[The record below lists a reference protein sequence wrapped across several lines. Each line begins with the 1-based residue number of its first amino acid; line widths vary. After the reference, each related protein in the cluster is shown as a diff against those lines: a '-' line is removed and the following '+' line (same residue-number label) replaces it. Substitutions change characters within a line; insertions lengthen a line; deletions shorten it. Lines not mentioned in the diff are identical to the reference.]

1 VLQFSV
7 LILSA
12 IVLGGVRVMLRRRR
26 ARDTAAPKLDPV
38 SSDWLA
44 EARGRHEHTP

>member
-1 VLQFSV
+1 LSV

-12 IVLGGVRVMLRRRR
+12 ILLGGVRALLRRRH
-26 ARDTAAPKLDPV
+26 AKDAASPKLDPV